1 MFAVGT
7 IAFLIAALLTHGWTQ
22 FTIVTVWGLLEILY
36 VQVHDRFGMETA
48 ITAALVGLLYAI
60 YLVIH
65 FEWWR
70 IGLGLLL
77 MVWERVQ

>member
-22 FTIVTVWGLLEILY
+22 FTIVTVWGLLEIIY
-36 VQVHDRFGMETA
+36 VQVHDQFGMDTA
-48 ITAALVGLLYAI
+48 VTTFFVGLLYAI

-70 IGLGLLL
+70 RGLWMLLI
-77 MVWERVQ
+77 VWERVQ